1 MATIHELW
9 RDTRL
14 AVENT
19 VTTYSITRVSN
30 NAFVD
35 CLIQQILAEYLFHL
49 LSFWKAS
56 TLHTLAHA
64 SH

>member
-1 MATIHELW
+1 MGTTHELW
-9 RDTRL
+9 RDMHL
-14 AVENT
+14 AIENT
-19 VTTYSITRVSN
+19 VTIYSITQVSN

-35 CLIQQILAEYLFHL
+35 CLIQQILEEYLSHL

-56 TLHTLAHA
+56 TLHTLAPA

>member
-1 MATIHELW
+1 MATTHELW

-14 AVENT
+14 AIENT
-19 VTTYSITRVSN
+19 VTTYSITQVSN
-30 NAFVD
+30 NVFVD
-35 CLIQQILAEYLFHL
+35 CLIQQILAEYLFYL

-56 TLHTLAHA
+56 ALHTLAPA